1 MNGII
6 QRIACPYT
14 PNQNGIAERMHR
26 HITETGLTL
35 MFHSNMP
42 LHLWVDSFSTACYL
56 INRLPSPVL
65 DGKSPYKTLYSHPP
79 YSMLRTFGCLCF
91 SFLRDYMPH
100 KLSPRS
106 LPYVFIGYSHLHKGF
121 CCLDKKTNR

>member
-1 MNGII
+1 
-6 QRIACPYT
+6 
-14 PNQNGIAERMHR
+14 
-26 HITETGLTL
+26 

-42 LHLWVDSFSTACYL
+42 LYLWVDSFSTACYL

-79 YSMLRTFGCLCF
+79 SYSMLRTFGCLCF
-91 SFLRDYMPH
+91 PFLLDYMPH

-106 LPYVFIGYSHLHKGF
+106 LPCVFIGYSHLHKGF
-121 CCLDKKTNR
+121 RCLDKKTNR